1 MIIGYYEQSFFG
13 GGTYYKLSKRDNES
27 RYKMEY
33 SHSTIPNYIPEVENF
48 IKEYETLK
56 IEDDNFCGNFE
67 GKIKSKFID
76 SNKEIEE
83 LINYIL
89 KCNWKRISKEDYTD
103 DVDDG
108 TNWELYIDIDNKR
121 YHIDGYEK
129 YPKEIQ
135 QVIKKLNELSRQ
147 YLEKIKSNKKDK
159 EVIDK
164 NMKNNIKVMKFLH
177 KKNVIDK
184 KTLKDYINNYKN
196 K

>member
-27 RYKMEY
+27 RYRMEY
-33 SHSTIPNYIPEVENF
+33 SHSVVPNYIPEAENF

-56 IEDDNFCGNFE
+56 IKDDNFYENFE

-89 KCNWKRISKEDYTD
+89 KCNWKRISKKDYTD

-108 TNWELYIDIDNKR
+108 TNWELYIDIDNER
-121 YHIDGYEK
+121 CYIDGYEK

-135 QVIKKLNELSRQ
+135 QVIKKLNELSTQ
-147 YLEKIKSNKKDK
+147 YLEKIKPNKKDK

-164 NMKNNIKVMKFLH
+164 NRKNNIKVMKSLN

-184 KTLKDYINNYKN
+184 RH
-196 K
+196 